1 LSKSEEKDGDA
12 IRALL
17 DILKLSFEVV
27 EMRTGVGR
35 VELFKKMPEI
45 VTVGGCSDLRQ
56 DRLSHR

>member
-35 VELFKKMPEI
+35 VEFFKKTPEI
-45 VTVGGCSDLRQ
+45 VTVGG
-56 DRLSHR
+56 